1 MEKEVY
7 EVLDKIEKNGFKAYL
22 VGGYVRDYVR
32 KVKTSDIDIATNAK
46 VLDLIK
52 IFDSYN
58 IKPTLYGNV
67 FLKYNN
73 MDFEITTFRKELS
86 YKDNRKP
93 CNIEYVNTYNEDI
106 LRRDFT
112 INSLYMDKNG
122 NIIDLLNG
130 RRDIHKKIIRS
141 VLEPNIKIKEDT
153 LRIMRAIRFAVS
165 LNFKLDEKLKQAII
179 NNREALY
186 NLSYERKKEELLKI
200 FTSNNKKYAIRLLN
214 ELDLLKYLEI
224 DNISVILK
232 TNDIIGIWANI
243 IDIDKTKYPFTKYE
257 KSLIKDI
264 QTASLLD
271 INNNMVMYKYGP
283 YVLSIICDVKG
294 LNKRKILKKYNSLP
308 IKDKSE
314 INIDPNTITSITDNK
329 NIKIKDI
336 YSSIETNILNGN
348 LNNCEKDIKK
358 FLNGNF

>member
-1 MEKEVY
+1 MYNSAIKILEKINNAGYKSYV
-7 EVLDKIEKNGFKAYL
+7 
-22 VGGYVRDYVR
+22 VGGYVRDLYLKRDSVD
-32 KVKTSDIDIATNAK
+32 VDICTDATPKELKGIFGDIMLPNIQYGSITVIYN
-46 VLDLIK
+46 K
-52 IFDSYN
+52 IR
-58 IKPTLYGNV
+58 
-67 FLKYNN
+67 
-73 MDFEITTFRKELS
+73 FEITTFRKELS

-214 ELDLLKYLEI
+214 ELDLLKY
-224 DNISVILK
+224 
-232 TNDIIGIWANI
+232 
-243 IDIDKTKYPFTKYE
+243 
-257 KSLIKDI
+257 
-264 QTASLLD
+264 
-271 INNNMVMYKYGP
+271 
-283 YVLSIICDVKG
+283 
-294 LNKRKILKKYNSLP
+294 
-308 IKDKSE
+308 
-314 INIDPNTITSITDNK
+314 
-329 NIKIKDI
+329 
-336 YSSIETNILNGN
+336 
-348 LNNCEKDIKK
+348 
-358 FLNGNF
+358 